1 MKAFAVA
8 LITSLSLLGAARA
21 LAADLPVP
29 GGAPIPPSSYYPVS
43 APVNWGGVYV
53 GLNGG
58 YGVGRSNWSDSL
70 GSSGNFAVNGG
81 VAGGT
86 LGINYAG
93 FGDWALLGFE
103 GDFDWSGASSSGG
116 CLALASAGR
125 AGNGRN
131 LPNQD

>member
-21 LAADLPVP
+21 LPVP

-103 GDFDWSGASSSGG
+103 GDFDWSGASGSGG